1 MEREP
6 NVIVVFSQ
14 GSTMFLSPATN
25 SALTA
30 MQWHSAQC
38 SNGDGNVKSRSS
50 NFDQMTNIHS
60 PVPNEGL
67 N

>member
-30 MQWHSAQC
+30 MQWHSGWKSELGGG
-38 SNGDGNVKSRSS
+38 SN
-50 NFDQMTNIHS
+50 
-60 PVPNEGL
+60 
-67 N
+67 